1 MAIKTAV
8 QGSIPAVNLE
18 YLHTDQFVV
27 TVSRDSPFNIGVTA
41 KVCAYGKDAQGNKVF
56 SPKDKPMLNIRS
68 IDAYIQT
75 KVAPARQAE
84 AVAAMTK
91 IQEAM
96 GVLYDIY
103 YGDSFVGVE

>member
-1 MAIKTAV
+1 MAIKTAS

-18 YLHTDQFVV
+18 YLHTDQFVF
-27 TVSRDSPFNIGVTA
+27 TVSRNPPHHVSVTA
-41 KVCAYGKDAQGNKVF
+41 KVCAYGKDANGVRIF
-56 SPKDKPMLNIRS
+56 SQTDKPMLNIRS
-68 IDAYIQT
+68 IDNYIQHS
-75 KVAPARQAE
+75 VAPARQAE
-84 AVAAMTK
+84 TVAAMTK